1 MLSSQNKCI
10 CPSCSGLSE
19 RTRET
24 FIKNSA
30 LILIIQLCR
39 FSNQGRQLIKDE
51 NFLSCTQSEWN
62 KDLAVP
68 KTVEDEVSFTNKYCV
83 IASSNHSSTLYMG
96 SLLGFYQRLT
106 IFFLVLLQCQQSY
119 IIHPFFTAKFKCSP
133 RSTKTFHGFARG
145 IVISDIVFGC
155 DDPKYNPSPERE
167 LNLLTK
173 YAQALRPCSSLFQR
187 NNARRLVHAWS
198 CLWVVTSS
206 QITLVHPTLNFGK
219 AEC

>member
-19 RTRET
+19 RARET

-68 KTVEDEVSFTNKYCV
+68 KTIEDEVSFTNKYCV

-96 SLLGFYQRLT
+96 SLLGFYQTYNHLFGT
-106 IFFLVLLQCQQSY
+106 LAMPAKLHHTS
-119 IIHPFFTAKFKCSP
+119 FFTPKFKCSP

-145 IVISDIVFGC
+145 IIISDIVFGC

-173 YAQALRPCSSLFQR
+173 YAQALQPCSFLFQR
-187 NNARRLVHAWS
+187 NNARGLVHAWS
-198 CLWVVTSS
+198 CLWVVTS
-206 QITLVHPTLNFGK
+206 
-219 AEC
+219 